1 VFESGTRVHIIGVGG
16 AGMSGVARL
25 LRDLGCV
32 VSGSDAA
39 PSATLQALAAEGLDV
54 YAGTSAKR
62 ASQAAVVLWSPAV
75 DRSNLEMAAA
85 RDAGAQL
92 VARAE
97 LLSALSNQLSVIG
110 LTGTHGKTT
119 ATSMLVHIFAAAG
132 RPAGR
137 LLGVPVLGVGANGAA
152 VGHELIMEVDESYGT
167 FTAMSPQA
175 LGVLNV
181 EADHLD
187 YYGTVANLEEAF
199 AALVERTSGPVV
211 YFADD
216 PGARRV
222 TAGHAGALGVG
233 AHEGAVRLHDVT
245 LSARGAS
252 WRLDGGD
259 ISLALTMTVTGA
271 HNVANASVAATLA
284 HQLGVGNEAIA
295 AGLGNFVGAPRRFQ
309 LWGKCAGAAV
319 YEDYAHLPGELRATI
334 GAAHDAGYQRLAAV
348 FQPHRITRT
357 VNLLEEFVDAFEGV
371 THLVVTDIYTAGEE
385 NPNGVTGQVLADR
398 VHAAHP
404 TLHVTYAPTLAQAE
418 DALAALAANVD
429 AILVLGAGDVGTIA
443 ANLTGRGQ

>member
-1 VFESGTRVHIIGVGG
+1 MFETGTRVHIIGVGG

-39 PSATLQALAAEGLDV
+39 PSATLEALAAEGLDV
-54 YAGTSAKR
+54 YAGTNAER

-75 DRSNLEMAAA
+75 ARSNVEMAAA

-97 LLSALSNQLSVIG
+97 LLAALSNQLSVIG

-119 ATSMLVHIFAAAG
+119 ATSMLVHIFAAAA

-137 LLGVPVLGVGANGAA
+137 LLGAPVLGVGANGAA
-152 VGHELIMEVDESYGT
+152 FGHELIMEVDESYGT
-167 FTAMSPQA
+167 FTAMAPHA

-187 YYGTVANLEEAF
+187 HYGTVANLEEAF

-233 AHEGAVRLHDVT
+233 VHEGAVRLHDVT

-252 WRLDGGD
+252 WRLVGGD
-259 ISLALTMTVTGA
+259 VSLALSTGVTGA
-271 HNVANASVAATLA
+271 HNVANASVAAVLA
-284 HQLGVGNEAIA
+284 HQLGVGDEAIA

-309 LWGKCAGAAV
+309 FWGERAGADV

-334 GAAHDAGYQRLAAV
+334 AAAHDAGYQRLAAV

-418 DALAALAANVD
+418 VALAALAANVD